1 MGMSLSVSSTFLTSI
16 LWLVLVFGA
25 DPLLTPPEFLLA
37 EAFDAADLVVTCFS
51 LLFSCVFEGNF
62 RTVALVEAAPFTSL
76 LPLRPLF
83 TGGFA
88 VVVVFLLSAVCWA
101 LLRGFAGSGAL
112 VFFLVVVVVDV
123 F

>member
-1 MGMSLSVSSTFLTSI
+1 MSLSVSSTILTS
-16 LWLVLVFGA
+16 VLRLDLDFGA
-25 DPLLTPPEFLLA
+25 DPLLTTPELLLA
-37 EAFDAADLVVTCFS
+37 EAFDAADLVVTCLS

-76 LPLRPLF
+76 LPPRPLF

-88 VVVVFLLSAVCWA
+88 VVAVFLLPVVCWT
-101 LLRGFAGSGAL
+101 LVRGFAGSGAL
-112 VFFLVVVVVDV
+112 AFFLVVVVVADN